1 MPTVSSSE
9 PSLATGARSTTGP
22 DEIVLAFSEPID
34 GRPHISLRTAT
45 GTQINLAFGSTDP
58 GDTCVHANIP
68 TLAATSTLPPVET
81 LARDGQ
87 TTEANLPSL
96 PGPTCQSRSAPGH
109 TPRGGSGG
117 PMCSSSSNLL
127 PRWQSCS
134 GASPAN
140 ASRHCQ
146 QVGEGKLLAE
156 FVWLGG
162 AEGAKDVSIL
172 LSMPSFTFVCSSWA
186 GCADH
191 IEVGERRDFH
201 DVSGLWG
208 VNDHASSD
216 VHTHVTEVD
225 LEEDEIPGLKR
236 A

>member
-87 TTEANLPSL
+87 TTEGESAFAAGTDLPVAISTRTHPKGRFGWADVL
-96 PGPTCQSRSAPGH
+96 IEFELVAALAVVFGCLASERLTPLSAG
-109 TPRGGSGG
+109 R
-117 PMCSSSSNLL
+117 
-127 PRWQSCS
+127 
-134 GASPAN
+134 
-140 ASRHCQ
+140 
-146 QVGEGKLLAE
+146 
-156 FVWLGG
+156 
-162 AEGAKDVSIL
+162 
-172 LSMPSFTFVCSSWA
+172 
-186 GCADH
+186 
-191 IEVGERRDFH
+191 
-201 DVSGLWG
+201 
-208 VNDHASSD
+208 
-216 VHTHVTEVD
+216 
-225 LEEDEIPGLKR
+225 
-236 A
+236 